1 MEHISYT
8 SETEFKLS
16 DPQASTKWIL
26 NVISNE
32 GKIPGEIAYVFCD
45 DKYLY
50 KMNVEYLDH
59 DTLTDIITFDYT
71 SGNIVSGDVFISIE
85 RVKEN
90 ATQFDVSFEK
100 ELSRVMV
107 HGVLHLLG
115 YKDKSDSEKAEMRN
129 KEDFYLSLQP

>member
-8 SETEFKLS
+8 SEAGFKLS
-16 DPQASTKWIL
+16 NSKHITQWLLT
-26 NVISNE
+26 VISDE
-32 GKIPGEIAYVFCD
+32 GKTLGEVAYIFCD
-45 DKYLY
+45 DNYLH

-71 SGNIVSGDVFISIE
+71 SGNIVSGDVFISVE
-85 RVKEN
+85 RVEEN
-90 ATQFDVSFEK
+90 AKKFDVSFEK

-107 HGVLHLLG
+107 HGILHLLG
-115 YKDKSDSEKAEMRN
+115 YKDKTESEKTEMRN

>member
-1 MEHISYT
+1 MEHINYF
-8 SETEFKLS
+8 SETDFKLS
-16 DPQASTKWIL
+16 NTGEYTNWIL
-26 NVISNE
+26 NVISDE
-32 GKIPGEIAYVFCD
+32 GHNPGEISYVFCD
-45 DKYLY
+45 DNYLH

-90 ATQFDVSFEK
+90 AAQFEVSFEK

-115 YKDKSDSEKAEMRN
+115 YKDKTEAEKAEMRN